1 MTRVIRASAAGWYL
15 VAMSAHEPLPANVIA
30 GHDVLSLIA
39 ARGGRCS
46 VAELRAAAARSFGP
60 DAVFGNCHGELF
72 DFAQLL
78 AFFERKGKLAHT
90 GDELS
95 LGAVPACTGH

>member
-1 MTRVIRASAAGWYL
+1 MGVI
-15 VAMSAHEPLPANVIA
+15 P

-46 VAELRAAAARSFGP
+46 VAELQAAAARSFGA
-60 DAVFGNCHGELF
+60 DAVFGNCHGDLF

-78 AFFERKGKLAHT
+78 AFFERKGKLSRS
-90 GDELS
+90 GDVLS
-95 LGAVPACTGH
+95 LGAVPACSDH